1 MTFPRKLAL
10 AETEDGLRLTQSPV
24 REIESLRQ
32 DHVAL
37 RNAPWSDLQPLLAR
51 RKWPDTLEIV
61 AKLELRGTRDVAF
74 GVRKGSAHET
84 RVGYNAKRNVYYID
98 RTRSNNPLSGSEFAS
113 RHEAPALSLRRDGLI
128 QMHILLDRS
137 SVELFGNHGLVA
149 ITDLIFPDRSDD
161 GTGAYVDGDP
171 PKIIS
176 LDIWTLQRKR
186 LVSIEDSRGII
197 KAEGTR

>member
-1 MTFPRKLAL
+1 
-10 AETEDGLRLTQSPV
+10 
-24 REIESLRQ
+24 
-32 DHVAL
+32 
-37 RNAPWSDLQPLLAR
+37 
-51 RKWPDTLEIV
+51 LELE
-61 AKLELRGTRDVAF
+61 AKLQLQGTRDVAF
-74 GVRKGSAHET
+74 ELRKGSAHET
-84 RVGYNAKRNVYYID
+84 RVGYDAKRNTYYID
-98 RTRSNNPLSGSEFAS
+98 RTRANNALSGSEFAS
-113 RHEAPALSLRRDGLI
+113 RHEAPALSLSRDGVI
-128 QMHILLDRS
+128 RMHILLDRS